1 VNAKIS
7 KIAALVVTGGL
18 AALSASCGE
27 YVRQSSS
34 PVQVVVLTLEAAP
47 GAQADKFGGTLLSDV
62 ITNVKRQ
69 VNNAQVEVPTIFN
82 DMGRVSMKLLLK
94 DQGAPAV
101 TNVPSPINEV
111 TITRYHVAYIR
122 ADGRNTPGVDVP
134 FPFDS
139 GVTFTIPAQGTVLA
153 AFELV
158 RHVAKE
164 EAPLAALRASAV
176 GISTIAQVT
185 FYGKDQA
192 GHDVSATGNIG
203 IDFAN
208 FGDPN

>member
-1 VNAKIS
+1 MNAKIS
-7 KIAALVVTGGL
+7 KTAALVLTGGL

-27 YVRQSSS
+27 YVRQGSS
-34 PVQVVVLTLEAAP
+34 PVQVVILSLEAAS
-47 GAQADKFGGTLLSDV
+47 GAQADKFGGNLLSDV

-69 VNNAQVEVPTIFN
+69 INNEQVQVPTIFN
-82 DMGRVSMKLLLK
+82 DVGRVSMKLLLK
-94 DQGAPAV
+94 DQGAPSV

-111 TITRYHVAYIR
+111 TMSRYRVTYRR

-139 GVTFTIPAQGTVLA
+139 AVTFTIPEQGNVVA
-153 AFELV
+153 AFEIV
-158 RHVAKE
+158 RPIAKE
-164 EAPLAALRASAV
+164 ESPLAALRASAV
-176 GISTIAQVT
+176 SISTIAEVS
-185 FYGKDQA
+185 FYGRDQA

-203 IDFAN
+203 VDFAN